1 MNVYDEMNNLCKAI
15 KESHEYKV
23 LVEAKGKLA
32 TDSSAESM
40 VKDFLKQKQELEI
53 AQYQGQKP
61 DDAKVKKMQDLY
73 NVLQLNPVAG
83 EYIQAYIRFQM
94 MFGDLSKTLSDT
106 LKEVHGLMTM
116 SGLLSFLEE
125 RLPGKFQINAPMERY
140 TTFRVGGPADL
151 LVEPETRE
159 EVCSLLR
166 EIHTQQVP
174 LTVIGNGSNLLVL
187 DKGIRGCVV
196 KLGSCLKQLTIQG
209 CTIRVEA
216 GVLLSR
222 LASAAAEGGLAG
234 LEFASG
240 IPGSLGG
247 AILMNAGAYGG
258 EIGNLVRSVTVADG
272 GGELRT
278 LNREEMEFRYRHSA
292 VMDSGDIILG
302 ATLELTRDDPDAIRE
317 RISELTRK
325 RVSKQP
331 LNFPSAGSTF
341 KRPPGYFAAA
351 LIDQAG
357 LRGYRV
363 GDAQV
368 SEKHTGFV
376 VNRGHATASEI
387 LQLMDD
393 VREKVH
399 AMSGVW
405 LEPEVRIIGEK

>member
-1 MNVYDEMNNLCKAI
+1 MNGN
-15 KESHEYKV
+15 
-23 LVEAKGKLA
+23 KLEVTFHGQTVGTLSETVNHRIA
-32 TDSSAESM
+32 FAYTPEWLRDGFPISPFSLP
-40 VKDFLKQKQELEI
+40 LKQDVFVPSALHFGGLFGVFADSLPDAWGQLLMNRMLKGRRINTDEVGPLTQLAIIGSSGMGALCYQPAWETWQVQELNDLDEL
-53 AQYQGQKP
+53 AQECQR
-61 DDAKVKKMQDLY
+61 
-73 NVLQLNPVAG
+73 
-83 EYIQAYIRFQM
+83 I
-94 MFGDLSKTLSDT
+94 
-106 LKEVHGLMTM
+106 
-116 SGLLSFLEE
+116 
-125 RLPGKFQINAPMERY
+125 
-140 TTFRVGGPADL
+140 
-151 LVEPETRE
+151 
-159 EVCSLLR
+159 
-166 EIHTQQVP
+166 
-174 LTVIGNGSNLLVL
+174 
-187 DKGIRGCVV
+187 
-196 KLGSCLKQLTIQG
+196 
-209 CTIRVEA
+209 
-216 GVLLSR
+216 
-222 LASAAAEGGLAG
+222 
-234 LEFASG
+234 
-240 IPGSLGG
+240 
-247 AILMNAGAYGG
+247 
-258 EIGNLVRSVTVADG
+258 
-272 GGELRT
+272 